1 MFYDVTQEF
10 NQLNNVEE
18 LSQLLL
24 CVVELRVVRVRISVT
39 FESRY
44 NTK

>member
-10 NQLNNVEE
+10 NQLNNVVE